1 MDFLSDDN
9 TLKEY
14 AAPLVSFLSYLL
26 KSTQSADLI
35 RLPLSEEQLSMTEEL
50 RNAVQT
56 STKDIPL
63 LHRLFYTFSEP
74 LSGARME
81 GQWKDPLH
89 CFIAISNLS
98 MDGNLRPVGLVTKQL
113 AEWKYLIRNGVAVQA
128 LIYSESEDDI
138 DM

>member
-1 MDFLSDDN
+1 
-9 TLKEY
+9 
-14 AAPLVSFLSYLL
+14 
-26 KSTQSADLI
+26 
-35 RLPLSEEQLSMTEEL
+35 MTEEL
-50 RNAVQT
+50 RKAVDT
-56 STKDIPL
+56 SAKDISL

-74 LSGARME
+74 LSRARME

-98 MDGNLRPVGLVTKQL
+98 IDGNLRPVGLVTKQL
-113 AEWKYLIRNGVAVQA
+113 AEWKYLIRNSVTAQG